1 MTTKREHLKE
11 QVCQIYPAPRA
22 RCIRAKDT
30 RSAYVFLQVSRITV
44 PTSFMTLNMSLSD
57 QGSDKVPYQWDISID
72 YHTRNASVKC
82 LKTVKVTNG
91 RHVT

>member
-1 MTTKREHLKE
+1 MTTKREHLKN

-30 RSAYVFLQVSRITV
+30 RSAYVFLQVSGITV

-57 QGSDKVPYQWDISID
+57 QGSL
-72 YHTRNASVKC
+72 SVGYIYRLSHAKC
-82 LKTVKVTNG
+82 LRQMSKDS
-91 RHVT
+91 